1 MTGNLKHKDL
11 YGQVV
16 SSQVYDNGDDDMD
29 REAENNS
36 EPDTVIPDDDHEQGD
51 NDKWIRYNK
60 SQIILI
66 TYQKQP
72 TLWSK
77 TNPFI

>member
-60 SQIILI
+60 S
-66 TYQKQP
+66 
-72 TLWSK
+72 
-77 TNPFI
+77 

>member
-51 NDKWIRYNK
+51 NDK
-60 SQIILI
+60 
-66 TYQKQP
+66 
-72 TLWSK
+72 
-77 TNPFI
+77 